1 MRKERTTRESPSAI
15 AIVVVIVVI
24 GLLGI
29 INNTFSGSK
38 GGDGNVAGATILST
52 DGLMECEADSDLDT
66 AAYTNIW
73 DGDDVQYRTR
83 ARFRGGFSE
92 WSPWRSVSDSCSGSI
107 LTEWYCEEPNDVSAY
122 TSSSVTCA
130 HGCIT
135 TSGRGRCRLP
145 TCTDSDGSGGKSAS
159 TSTLHLRTLGTT
171 TGLMVSDAQGL
182 VSETLGVSPSQE
194 ARRYMDSC
202 ATSTSVYEYQCR
214 NRGVVPAGTPADRQV
229 ERLTV
234 PCPADYP
241 DCVKGKCV
249 AASPPTCTP
258 SLEVCGNGVDEDCDG
273 VDVSCPAAEPAAEA
287 SPPPPSPSSTSPS
300 CTDSDGGNARDV
312 PGTTTSADALA
323 QGPTRTSPEIAGTPV
338 DGGLYE
344 YRDSCSADGRT
355 LYQYSCLG
363 TDVRQYEY
371 ACPPRIVTPEAN
383 YGSCITDAT
392 GSYCPSC
399 VTNPTAAG
407 CSSS

>member
-1 MRKERTTRESPSAI
+1 MRKKRTTHESPSAI

-29 INNTFSGSK
+29 INNTFSDSK

-52 DGLMECEADSDLDT
+52 DGLMECDATESDLDT
-66 AAYTNIW
+66 AAYTDIW

-83 ARFRGGFSE
+83 ARMGGGFSR
-92 WSPWRSVSDSCSGSI
+92 WSPWRSVSDTCSGSI
-107 LTEWYCEEPNDVSAY
+107 LTELYCEEANAVSAY

-145 TCTDSDGSGGKSAS
+145 TCTDSDAYDGKRLS
-159 TSTLHLRTLGTT
+159 TVTMRSRTRGTT
-171 TGLMVSDAQGL
+171 TGLMVSNAQGRL
-182 VSETLGVSPSQE
+182 SETLGVSPSQE
-194 ARRYMDSC
+194 ARTYMDSC
-202 ATSTSVYEYQCR
+202 ATATSVYEYQCD
-214 NRGVVPAGTPADRQV
+214 NRGVVPAGSPADQQV
-229 ERLTV
+229 GRLTV
-234 PCPADYP
+234 PCPSDYP
-241 DCVKGKCV
+241 NCVKGECV
-249 AASPPTCTP
+249 APVCTP
-258 SLEVCGNGVDEDCDG
+258 SPEVCGNGVDEDCDG
-273 VDVSCPAAEPAAEA
+273 TDASCPATEPATEA
-287 SPPPPSPSSTSPS
+287 SPPSPSSPS

-312 PGTTTSADALA
+312 PGAITSTDALA

-338 DGGLYE
+338 DGSLYE

-383 YGSCITDAT
+383 YGFCLTDTT
-392 GSYCPSC
+392 GSTCPSC
-399 VTNPTAAG
+399 LTNPTAAG
-407 CSSS
+407 CPSS